1 MWGWIIVIVL
11 YVLGMAF
18 FHLLGGLGAAAEAL
32 QRWGSASSTSRRRPT
47 AGAVRKLG
55 GGFSA
60 WRRV

>member
-1 MWGWIIVIVL
+1 MWGWIIVIAL

-47 AGAVRKLG
+47 AGSR
-55 GGFSA
+55 
-60 WRRV
+60 